1 MIKKLFGETDEEQFM
16 YLKPRLIALG
26 VGIVLL
32 LIGFLLMQVGISF
45 GETIGS
51 LGTGICVIVLLIF
64 GWSIMRGLLGFAS
77 IGALFSGNIV
87 VGVVIFV
94 LFIMIGYLGG
104 FFVAFVGLCRFFMLL
119 KKKKGNS

>member
-1 MIKKLFGETDEEQFM
+1 MIKKLFGETDEKQFM

-51 LGTGICVIVLLIF
+51 LGTGILINY
-64 GWSIMRGLLGFAS
+64 IC
-77 IGALFSGNIV
+77 LFDY
-87 VGVVIFV
+87 
-94 LFIMIGYLGG
+94 LFI
-104 FFVAFVGLCRFFMLL
+104 
-119 KKKKGNS
+119 SS

>member
-1 MIKKLFGETDEEQFM
+1 MIKKLFGETDEKQFM

-51 LGTGICVIVLLIF
+51 LGTGICVIVLFIF
-64 GWSIMRGLLGFAS
+64 GWSIIRGYPVEDGTYGRPEYGEDPQVS
-77 IGALFSGNIV
+77 
-87 VGVVIFV
+87 
-94 LFIMIGYLGG
+94 
-104 FFVAFVGLCRFFMLL
+104 
-119 KKKKGNS
+119 

>member
-1 MIKKLFGETDEEQFM
+1 MIKKLFGETDEKQFM

-51 LGTGICVIVLLIF
+51 LGTGICVIVLFIF
-64 GWSIMRGLLGFAS
+64 GWCIRPLSAAIRA
-77 IGALFSGNIV
+77 AFSGQT
-87 VGVVIFV
+87 GP
-94 LFIMIGYLGG
+94 Y
-104 FFVAFVGLCRFFMLL
+104 
-119 KKKKGNS
+119 

>member
-1 MIKKLFGETDEEQFM
+1 MIKKLFGETDEKQFM

-32 LIGFLLMQVGISF
+32 LIGFLLMQVGTSF

-51 LGTGICVIVLLIF
+51 LGTVIVLFIF

-119 KKKKGNS
+119 KKRKGNS

>member
-1 MIKKLFGETDEEQFM
+1 MIKKLFGETDEKQFM

-51 LGTGICVIVLLIF
+51 LGTGICVIVLFIF

-77 IGALFSGNIV
+77 IGALFSGNIRCENCKKNPASNE
-87 VGVVIFV
+87 GRA
-94 LFIMIGYLGG
+94 
-104 FFVAFVGLCRFFMLL
+104 AF
-119 KKKKGNS
+119 